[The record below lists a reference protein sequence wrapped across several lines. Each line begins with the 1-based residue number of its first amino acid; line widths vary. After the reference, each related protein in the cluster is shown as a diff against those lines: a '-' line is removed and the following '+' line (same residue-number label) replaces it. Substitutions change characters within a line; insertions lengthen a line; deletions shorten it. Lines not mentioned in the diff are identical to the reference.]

1 MGKLEGVPG
10 WEGGLAPPNPEAD
23 PQPTQQQLPAQAGL
37 GVRHAVWLLIGLAQF
52 LGALGA
58 LSLPALAPAMM
69 EEVGRTAPSDRA
81 ILPCCYI
88 AACARPLSL
97 PPPPGHL
104 PSAGDRL
111 TGARAQGGAVP
122 GAAVLM
128 VEPL

>member
-1 MGKLEGVPG
+1 M
-10 WEGGLAPPNPEAD
+10 AHPEARLRRELLLRGLGVGLGVGRREAALPAGD
-23 PQPTQQQLPAQAGL
+23 ALELAHPGPQQLPAQAGL

-97 PPPPGHL
+97 PPL
-104 PSAGDRL
+104 P
-111 TGARAQGGAVP
+111 RATS
-122 GAAVLM
+122 
-128 VEPL
+128 PLLATD

>member
-1 MGKLEGVPG
+1 MARAGRSCCGPGMGKLEGLPG

-23 PQPTQQQLPAQAGL
+23 PQPSSARQQAGL

-81 ILPCCYI
+81 ILPCCFI

-97 PPPPGHL
+97 PPSPGPPPL
-104 PSAGDRL
+104 CWL
-111 TGARAQGGAVP
+111 TD
-122 GAAVLM
+122 
-128 VEPL
+128 